1 MLPAAEV
8 KAARIIDE
16 ELERRGCTVADLK
29 GAPKSDHGKLEIAS
43 RAELVA
49 RAGEVLSWVKSGI
62 LKVRIEHEFSLAEAA
77 EAHRALE
84 ARKTTGKLL
93 LIP

>member
-1 MLPAAEV
+1 MLGRVNAAVTDACAFHEWASALTLV
-8 KAARIIDE
+8 PYMD
-16 ELERRGCTVADLK
+16 K
-29 GAPKSDHGKLEIAS
+29 GW
-43 RAELVA
+43 RELVT
-49 RAGEVLSWVKSGI
+49 RAGEVLSWLKSGT